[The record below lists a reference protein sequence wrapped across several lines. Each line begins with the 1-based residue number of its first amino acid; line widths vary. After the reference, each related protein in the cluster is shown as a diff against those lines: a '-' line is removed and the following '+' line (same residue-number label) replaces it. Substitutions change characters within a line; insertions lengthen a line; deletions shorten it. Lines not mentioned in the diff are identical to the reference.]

1 MCEHQS
7 LQQVAIY
14 PKKNHQLKTQINKYQ
29 INNFEQQK
37 ILKNK
42 LKMSSNCQ
50 QQNFSDLLFGQNQ
63 FLQDQYQRE
72 SCEIETMMA
81 VISQASDLQI
91 LQSYKR
97 DPIHFI
103 FIIDDPLFFQYYYLE
118 QFKCFLLSQNV
129 KKMFLTNQVD
139 QQDVFSI
146 FISSCQDKEN
156 DFIPLTKFSQFANL
170 QNDDS
175 FYQIFNQNVLQD
187 NQFRQWIQSAGNQEQ
202 LEENPEQKLEQV
214 FNLALNN
221 CSDLKFNN
229 SVVFV
234 SSMISATKQKQF
246 NKQKFNQ
253 LKINQ
258 NSNYNFKF
266 HAISLRK
273 NSFQLLQKLTSSSLG
288 YYFYA
293 KDVEK
298 QLFLYSLDQ
307 ILILHSKTHLK
318 NYKIELQIEDS
329 HNIIKQISN
338 SSKWELD
345 NNNNSGQKH
354 SYKIQ
359 QKYFTSNEEKIS
371 LVSVVLNPTNNL
383 SPGVYKVG
391 RVVHSFQIPDCNEFL
406 SFTNDV
412 IITLSNETVYNLN
425 SQPVVFYEQCIF
437 IQLGLKILQSLLQFD
452 WAQVDQFLPRLRD
465 IFSLYVPDSLKFQN
479 LLKSSKYL
487 LERIVVFK
495 QSFSISTKSSSK
507 NHQREIISQED
518 CYNQIFKM
526 IEYLHNINHF
536 LINLS

>member
-1 MCEHQS
+1 MSTNFQ
-7 LQQVAIY
+7 
-14 PKKNHQLKTQINKYQ
+14 TQI
-29 INNFEQQK
+29 
-37 ILKNK
+37 
-42 LKMSSNCQ
+42 
-50 QQNFSDLLFGQNQ
+50 FSDLLIGQNQ

-81 VISQASDLQI
+81 VISQVQDLQI
-91 LQSYKR
+91 LQMYQR

-118 QFKCFLLSQNV
+118 QFKCFLLSYNT
-129 KKMFLTNQVD
+129 KKKFLANEIEV
-139 QQDVFSI
+139 QDAFSI
-146 FISSCQDKEN
+146 FVLSSQDKQN
-156 DFIPLTKFSQFANL
+156 NFIPLAKFAQFANI
-170 QNDDS
+170 QNEDFFNS
-175 FYQIFNQNVLQD
+175 IFNQNMLTN
-187 NQFRQWIQSAGNQEQ
+187 NQFRHLLQSANDQEQ
-202 LEENPEQKLEQV
+202 VEDNPEQKLEQV
-214 FNLALNN
+214 YNLALNN
-221 CSDLKFNN
+221 CSDLEFNN

-258 NSNYNFKF
+258 NSNYNFKL

-293 KDVEK
+293 KDVQK

-307 ILILHSKTHLK
+307 ILILHTKSYLK
-318 NYKIELQIEDS
+318 NYQIELQFEDS
-329 HNIIKQISN
+329 HKIIKQISN
-338 SSKWELD
+338 SSKWVL
-345 NNNNSGQKH
+345 NNNSGQKQ

-383 SPGVYKVG
+383 SPGIYKVG
-391 RVVHSFQIPDCNEFL
+391 RVTHSFQIPSCSELFTFTSDVTITLCNE
-406 SFTNDV
+406 TA
-412 IITLSNETVYNLN
+412 YNLN
-425 SQPVVFYEQCIF
+425 SQAVVFYEQCIF

-465 IFSLYVPDSLKFQN
+465 IFSLYIPDSVKFQN

-487 LERIVVFK
+487 VERIVVFK

-507 NHQREIISQED
+507 IHQREIISQED